1 MNRSAPRGDRRTAG
15 SVAAILAVCV
25 IVVGGPL
32 LVHRPLP
39 LGSDVYSTS
48 HYLQGFMKALGEGD
62 LYPRWTDR
70 TNQGLGAPSFVMFPP
85 LAYYGASA
93 TSWLTGSLITGLK
106 LYLLTVA
113 AFSGISFYAL
123 ARQWVG
129 PGVPSAISAGIYL
142 LLPYP
147 VLDFYQ
153 RFAISQSTA
162 FIFFPLAL
170 PFARP
175 AIPVGRP

>member
-15 SVAAILAVCV
+15 S
-25 IVVGGPL
+25 
-32 LVHRPLP
+32 
-39 LGSDVYSTS
+39 
-48 HYLQGFMKALGEGD
+48 
-62 LYPRWTDR
+62 
-70 TNQGLGAPSFVMFPP
+70 
-85 LAYYGASA
+85 
-93 TSWLTGSLITGLK
+93 
-106 LYLLTVA
+106 VA

-142 LLPYP
+142 LLPYH

-153 RFAISQSTA
+153 RFAISESTA

-170 PFARP
+170 LFARR
-175 AIPVGRP
+175 AILVGRPTDFLGLSLSYAGL